1 MILGAQLYTVRDFTN
16 NLENFSETLKKIADI
31 GYTEVQVSGSCDY
44 EADWLKA
51 ELSKNGLSCVIT
63 HFKPDRV
70 VADPAGTVAF
80 HKVFDCNRVGIGN
93 FDLHNK
99 PVEELCDTIL
109 CKAPEIKAAGGK
121 LYYHNHAVE
130 FKKVNNVRNIDYI
143 LDRFSPDELGI
154 IMDTYWVQKAG
165 ADPIEWLHKLKG
177 RVDAI
182 HYKDMFWNGDMA
194 PIGEGNMNF
203 EGIIAASEQA
213 GVEHILVEQDNCN
226 GEVPFDCLARSYKYL
241 TSLGLK

>member
-1 MILGAQLYTVRDFTN
+1 MKLGAQLYTVREFTKD
-16 NLENFSETLKKIADI
+16 LDSFSETLKKIADI
-31 GYTEVQVSGSCDY
+31 GYTEVQVSGSCNY

-51 ELSKNGLSCVIT
+51 ELDKNGLKCVIT

-70 VADPAGTVAF
+70 ISDPAGTVAF
-80 HKVFDCNRVGIGN
+80 HKVFDCSRVGIGY
-93 FDLHNK
+93 FDLLNRS
-99 PVEELCDTIL
+99 VEELCDTIL
-109 CKAPEIKAAGGK
+109 CKAEEIKAAGGK

-130 FKKVNNVRNIDYI
+130 FKKVNGVRNIDYI
-143 LDRFSPDELGI
+143 LDRFSHEQLGI

-165 ADPIEWLHKLKG
+165 ADPIEWLKKLAG
-177 RVDAI
+177 RVDAV

-203 EGIIAASEQA
+203 EGIIAASEKA
-213 GVEHILVEQDNCN
+213 GVEHVLVEQDNCN
-226 GEVPFDCLARSYKYL
+226 GEDPFDCLARSYKYL

>member
-1 MILGAQLYTVRDFTN
+1 MKLGAQLYTLRDYTG
-16 NLENFSETLKKIADI
+16 NLEQFSETLKKVADI
-31 GYTEVQVSGSCDY
+31 GYTEVQVSGTCDY

-51 ELSKNGLSCVIT
+51 ELLKNGLKCVIT

-70 VADPAGTVAF
+70 IADPAETVAF
-80 HKVFDCNRVGIGN
+80 HKVFDCNRVGIGY
-93 FDLHNK
+93 FDLHK
-99 PVEELCDTIL
+99 KTVEELCDTIL

-130 FKKVNNVRNIDYI
+130 FKKVDGKRNIDVI
-143 LDRFSPDELGI
+143 LERFSPDELGI
-154 IMDTYWVQKAG
+154 IMDTYWVQKGG
-165 ADPIEWLHKLKG
+165 ADPIEWLYKLEG

-203 EGIIAASEQA
+203 EGIIAASEKV

-226 GEVPFDCLARSYKYL
+226 GEDPFDCLARSYKYL

>member
-1 MILGAQLYTVRDFTN
+1 MKLGAQLYTLRDFTG
-16 NLENFSETLKKIADI
+16 NLADFSETLKKVADI

-44 EADWLKA
+44 EAEWLRD
-51 ELSKNGLSCVIT
+51 ELKKNGLSCVIT

-70 VADPAGTVAF
+70 TADPAATVQF
-80 HKVFDCNRVGIGN
+80 HKVFDCRRVGIGF

-99 PVEELCDTIL
+99 TVEELCDTIL

-130 FKKVNNVRNIDYI
+130 FKKALGVRNIDYI

-165 ADPIEWLHKLKG
+165 ADPIEWLYKLEG

-194 PIGEGNMNF
+194 PVGEGNLNF
-203 EGIIAASEQA
+203 EGIIAASEKV

-226 GEVPFDCLARSYKYL
+226 GEDPFDCLTRSYKYL

>member
-1 MILGAQLYTVRDFTN
+1 MKLGAQLYTVRDFTD
-16 NLENFSETLKKIADI
+16 NLESFSETLKKVADI
-31 GYTEVQVSGSCDY
+31 GYTEVQVSGTCDY
-44 EADWLKA
+44 EAEWLKA
-51 ELSKNGLSCVIT
+51 ELDKNGLSCVIT

-70 VADPAGTVAF
+70 VADPAAAVAF
-80 HKVFDCNRVGIGN
+80 HKVFDCSRVGIGY
-93 FDLHNK
+93 FDLHK
-99 PVEELCDTIL
+99 KTVEELCDTVL

-130 FKKVNNVRNIDYI
+130 FKKVDGKRNIDYI
-143 LDRFSPDELGI
+143 LERFSPDELGI

-165 ADPIEWLHKLKG
+165 ADPAMWLDKLCG
-177 RVDAI
+177 RVDAV

-203 EGIIAASEQA
+203 EGIIAASKKA
-213 GVEHILVEQDNCN
+213 GVEHILIEQDNCN
-226 GEVPFDCLARSYKYL
+226 GEDPFDCLRRSYKYL

>member
-1 MILGAQLYTVRDFTN
+1 MKLGAQLYTVREFTN
-16 NLENFSETLKKIADI
+16 NLEQFGETLKKIADI
-31 GYTEVQVSGSCDY
+31 GYTEVQVSGTCDY
-44 EADWLKA
+44 EAEWLKA
-51 ELSKNGLSCVIT
+51 ELRKNGLSCVIT

-70 VADPAGTVAF
+70 IADPAKAVAF
-80 HKVFDCNRVGIGN
+80 HKVFDCNRVGIGF

-99 PVEELCDTIL
+99 PVLELCDTIL
-109 CKAPEIKAAGGK
+109 SKAPEIKAAGGK

-130 FKKVNNVRNIDYI
+130 FKKVNGKRNIDVI
-143 LDRFSPDELGI
+143 LEKFSPDELGI
-154 IMDTYWVQKAG
+154 IMDTYWVQKGG
-165 ADPIEWLHKLKG
+165 ADPIEWLYKLEG
-177 RVDAI
+177 RVDAV

-203 EGIIAASEQA
+203 EGIIAASEKV

-226 GEVPFDCLARSYKYL
+226 GEDPFDCLARSYKYL

>member
-1 MILGAQLYTVRDFTN
+1 MKLGAQLYTVRDFTQ
-16 NLENFSETLKKIADI
+16 NLNDFSETLKKVADI

-51 ELSKNGLSCVIT
+51 ELDKNGLSCVIT
-63 HFKPDRV
+63 HFSPDRV
-70 VADPAGTVAF
+70 VADPKAAVEF
-80 HKVFDCNRVGIGN
+80 HKVFDCNRVGIGY
-93 FDLHNK
+93 FDLHEK
-99 PVEELCDTIL
+99 TVEELCDTIL
-109 CKAPEIKAAGGK
+109 CKAPEVKSAGGK

-130 FKKVNNVRNIDYI
+130 FKKVNGVRNIDYI
-143 LDRFSPDELGI
+143 LEHFSPDELGI
-154 IMDTYWVQKAG
+154 IMDTYWVQKGG
-165 ADPIEWLHKLKG
+165 ADPIEWLYKLEG

-194 PIGEGNMNF
+194 PVGEGNMNF
-203 EGIIAASEQA
+203 PGIIAASEKV

-226 GEVPFDCLARSYKYL
+226 GEDPFDCLARSYKYL